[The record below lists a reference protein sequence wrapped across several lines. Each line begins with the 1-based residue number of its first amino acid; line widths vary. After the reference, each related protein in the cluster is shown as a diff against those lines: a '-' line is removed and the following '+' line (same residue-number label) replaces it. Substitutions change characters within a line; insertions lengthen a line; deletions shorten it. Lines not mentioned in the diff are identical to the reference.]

1 MDFGDGSND
10 LVSSYNYQ
18 FTPSGFDQFG
28 TTSNPELQL
37 PWNADH
43 TLAIETAPGFSTH
56 TQQQHLGRTNR
67 LPHAQADRLPLL
79 QSSAVHQAEKQD
91 TTPEQRKENEQ
102 RPHKCTIQGCKVD
115 PFKNP
120 ADLRRHKI
128 SVHGDPKFFCP
139 VVTCKFHKKGFG
151 RKDNLTEHKRRV
163 HVPVLLSP
171 VATLETTT
179 QDLQTASFEDEDMD
193 DWSLAAT
200 PGGMENRS
208 NDNSPTIAFVLQ
220 RLVGLRMSLQN
231 IDLEI
236 RALEMTLTHL

>member
-1 MDFGDGSND
+1 MDFGDGSN
-10 LVSSYNYQ
+10 VSSYNYQ

-56 TQQQHLGRTNR
+56 TQQQHLGR
-67 LPHAQADRLPLL
+67 
-79 QSSAVHQAEKQD
+79 
-91 TTPEQRKENEQ
+91 QRKENEQ

-220 RLVGLRMSLQN
+220 RLGLG
-231 IDLEI
+231 
-236 RALEMTLTHL
+236 